1 MILQYDFDI
10 GFEIEGFAL
19 ESNYKRIKKISEEY
33 GLYFMT
39 GDCSMHED
47 ENIKELAYTEY
58 NGEEYCETIVPFE
71 INTNPIQVTPLNILK
86 VYQYFKNLYLEGIIT
101 NDTCALHAHIKLKN
115 EKLKSESSFYK
126 SAMAMAYL
134 VETRN
139 YKNFMYFEN
148 EEMHH
153 KGWSSLNSTLKQYEI
168 LNNSI
173 GQDNFTYIT
182 KGEKRGLF
190 WVHPLGTIE
199 WRGPRRIF
207 NNNPVAFLNKKVHQ
221 YELKLYRLVRFIF
234 NIIPVLQNAYN
245 GKNIK
250 YDKNSFY
257 WKLYNLMA
265 TNGI

>member
-1 MILQYDFDI
+1 MILQSDFDI

-39 GDCSMHED
+39 GDCSMRED

-101 NDTCALHAHIKLKN
+101 NDTCALHAHVKLKRD
-115 EKLKSESSFYK
+115 LLHSHSAYRR
-126 SAMAMAYL
+126 SAMCVAYL
-134 VETRN
+134 VETKQ
-139 YKNFMYFEN
+139 YQNFQHFEGERMEN
-148 EEMHH
+148 TF
-153 KGWSSLNSTLKQYEI
+153 WSSADNMMEEYKRIKENVEDMISV
-168 LNNSI
+168 N
-173 GQDNFTYIT
+173 QDQ
-182 KGEKRGLF
+182 KRGLF
-190 WVHPLGTIE
+190 HSHPIGTLE
-199 WRGPRRIF
+199 WRGPRRVF

-221 YELKLYRLVRFIF
+221 YELRLYRLVRFIF

-250 YDKNSFY
+250 YNKDSLY